1 MSRSAPSAPIRAAL
15 VSDCQHM
22 ATSAMGIAADLARIG
37 EQECAGT
44 PCSAKASMR
53 PGGAQPTGC
62 WSERNKPWHEVPRQ
76 GRLAV
81 ARSAPHRSAAVRLL
95 A

>member
-1 MSRSAPSAPIRAAL
+1 MSRSTPSAPIRVAL

-44 PCSAKASMR
+44 PCSADALAYIR
-53 PGGAQPTGC
+53 QRIEALAGFAGA
-62 WSERNKPWHEVPRQ
+62 RF
-76 GRLAV
+76 
-81 ARSAPHRSAAVRLL
+81 
-95 A
+95 

>member
-37 EQECAGT
+37 EQECAGIKT
-44 PCSAKASMR
+44 SDNARRYIKQRIEALAEQA
-53 PGGAQPTGC
+53 GA
-62 WSERNKPWHEVPRQ
+62 RF
-76 GRLAV
+76 
-81 ARSAPHRSAAVRLL
+81 
-95 A
+95 